1 MARRQAPAVDYEH
14 GTRVAINW
22 DEVPENSMNIL
33 AQALLDDIARMKR
46 SAGCSEEHDGKEL
59 RQ

>member
-1 MARRQAPAVDYEH
+1 MARRQAPTVDFEH

-33 AQALLDDIARMKR
+33 AQALLDDLRVNNKTVR
-46 SAGCSEEHDGKEL
+46 DVSAE
-59 RQ
+59 